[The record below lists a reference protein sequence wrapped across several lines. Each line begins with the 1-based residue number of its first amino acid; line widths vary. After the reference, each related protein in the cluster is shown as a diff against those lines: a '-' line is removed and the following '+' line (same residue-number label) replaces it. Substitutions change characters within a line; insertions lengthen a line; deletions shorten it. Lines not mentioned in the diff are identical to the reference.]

1 MTELKNLLVESVR
14 RQIQDETDVGIF
26 FSGGTD
32 SLTCLFSCLELKLKP
47 HLYCFRLENHVSE
60 DSLMSE
66 RISKL
71 YNVPLKII
79 IIKEELVQLAN
90 DVYNIIKKYNISN
103 KIRIQ
108 ILYPFPHMLKE
119 IKEEVVIT
127 GLSADTLYGT
137 NYHSKMQLLDDF
149 SKSRRN
155 AIKEDEIDG
164 YTILKEISNDFEKKL
179 VAPYRDNSVINYF
192 LKHSWMELNHP
203 IQKNHSMNAFK
214 NYFDNNSIYRTSSS
228 LTINSKIQEFH
239 DKLLTLSFNKLHRE
253 SIDELYS
260 DILHDKVDRDLI

>member
-14 RQIQDETDVGIF
+14 KEIDGETDVGIF

-47 HLYCFRLENHVSE
+47 HLYCFRLENHISE

-79 IIKEELVQLAN
+79 IIKEDLQQLAN
-90 DVYNIIKKYNISN
+90 DVYNIIKKYDVSN
-103 KIRIQ
+103 KIRVQ
-108 ILYPFPHMLKE
+108 ILYPFPYMLKE
-119 IKEEVVIT
+119 IKERVVIT

-149 SKSRRN
+149 TKSRRN
-155 AIKEDEIDG
+155 AIDEDEIDG
-164 YTILKEISNDFEKKL
+164 YTVLKEISNSFQKKL
-179 VAPYRDNSVINYF
+179 VAPYRDDSVINYF
-192 LKHSWMELNHP
+192 LKYSWMELNRP
-203 IQKNHSMNAFK
+203 TQKNHSINAFK
-214 NYFDNNSIYRTSSS
+214 NYFDSNTIYRTSSS

-239 DKLLTLSFNKLHRE
+239 EKLLTLSFNKLNRK

-260 DILHDKVDRDLI
+260 DILHDRVDLDII